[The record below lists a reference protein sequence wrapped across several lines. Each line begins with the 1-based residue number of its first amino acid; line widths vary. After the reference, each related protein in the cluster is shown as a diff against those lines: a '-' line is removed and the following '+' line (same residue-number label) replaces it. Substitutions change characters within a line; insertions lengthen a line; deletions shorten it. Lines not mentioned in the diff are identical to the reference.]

1 MSDDNTQTIRP
12 VKDIL
17 PHREPFLFLEEVLEM
32 TDTTIRASSYVDPE
46 GPHFRGHYPG
56 NPILPGVIL
65 CETVLQ
71 CGAYLM
77 AVKMGE
83 DSEMKGAPLVTRM
96 TNVKFRNMVKPGDR
110 LEVFAE
116 HKVSRMGA
124 HMLAGKITRDGKPIC
139 SLEFTVMLVVEEAA
153 K

>member
-1 MSDDNTQTIRP
+1 MSDESNQTIRP

-17 PHREPFLFLEEVLEM
+17 PHREPFLFIDEVVEI
-32 TDTTIRASSYVDPE
+32 TDSTVKATSYVDPE
-46 GPHFRGHYPG
+46 GPHFAGHYPS
-56 NPILPGVIL
+56 NPIMPGVLL

-77 AVKMGE
+77 ATKMGE
-83 DSEMKGAPLVTRM
+83 DSDMQGAPVVTRM
-96 TNVKFRNMVKPGDR
+96 NKVKFRNMVKPGDR

-116 HKVSRMGA
+116 HQRSMRGA
-124 HMLAGKITRDGKPIC
+124 HMLTGKITRDGKTIC
-139 SLEFTVMLVVEEAA
+139 SLEFMVMLVEDTG